1 MQAPIGISLYI
12 YISSEGFPFAV
23 FTVSVRLFILEGE
36 CMDLAIE
43 SCTLTPT
50 CAPAHYQACHNQTAA
65 RRLSTAFHLSN
76 NTPTVETK
84 HWHTYF
90 RTCFRRSTGHAIL
103 SFVQCDYALF
113 SPLLRAIISFVQCDY
128 PLFSPSLCAILSF
141 VQCVYA
147 LLSHLLCVILLSGV
161 EHLRQRVYI
170 A

>member
-1 MQAPIGISLYI
+1 
-12 YISSEGFPFAV
+12 
-23 FTVSVRLFILEGE
+23 
-36 CMDLAIE
+36 MDLAIE

-103 SFVQCDYALF
+103 SFVPCDYALF

-128 PLFSPSLCAILSF
+128 PLFSPSLRAILSF